1 MYIPPSWWD
10 ALNWILVEARQVV
23 HRQIEHAS
31 IHVSSPREVRWA
43 ITRCAL
49 HNITNLEIK
58 YFYFHALNPLDLQ
71 NVKVWCQIEV
81 MAEQYVADFR
91 MYIPTQAQR
100 AKQQEDEREQRKTE
114 RLQKMYDSV
123 ERLYRPLG

>member
-1 MYIPPSWWD
+1 LHFQLAAP
-10 ALNWILVEARQVV
+10 N
-23 HRQIEHAS
+23 
-31 IHVSSPREVRWA
+31 EVQRA
-43 ITRCAL
+43 ITRRAL
-49 HNITNLEIK
+49 KNINDLGRR
-58 YFYFHALNPLDLQ
+58 YFYFHSLDPVDLN
-71 NVKVWCQIEV
+71 NMKVWCQIEV